1 MAMPGV
7 EPWGLNTPRAI
18 PWCMRAWAPHQK
30 DAQTEHQ
37 PRPRWLDD
45 GTHADA
51 SKAEAAPTSKLKL
64 KSSKLKI
71 GLSHILSVCL
81 GKTAFLFLKKLLF
94 WQSWEMGSKKQLLAS
109 TDALTSMSSVDSFE
123 KKVQYGQCPCK
134 RNMHSGEGI
143 PANYVVN

>member
-64 KSSKLKI
+64 KSSKLKL
-71 GLSHILSVCL
+71 GLSHVLLACL
-81 GKTAFLFLKKLLF
+81 GKTAFLKELLF
-94 WQSWEMGSKKQLLAS
+94 QQSWEMGSKKWLSA
-109 TDALTSMSSVDSFE
+109 TTVALTSMSFVDSLRNKSNTDNSAVNVICVRA
-123 KKVQYGQCPCK
+123 KK
-134 RNMHSGEGI
+134 SLLI
-143 PANYVVN
+143 T